1 VSETDTRTLILD
13 AAQDLIQRLG
23 ANAVSYQ
30 HLSDAVGIRKASI
43 HYHFPTKQDLLE
55 ALIGR
60 YHAYFLGLVDR
71 IVAEESDPARMLDR
85 YVELF
90 EATLR
95 EGKHDKACLCGM
107 LGAELASLGDEAAR
121 GVRHFFKEN
130 QERLA
135 AILKRGRD
143 ARAFGFTGDPAALAG
158 LIFAALEGAVLLVRA
173 EGGVKRFRT
182 LGDELRRLVAA

>member
-1 VSETDTRTLILD
+1 MSEPDTRTLILD

-23 ANAVSYQ
+23 ANAMSYQ
-30 HLSDAVGIRKASI
+30 HLSEAVNIRKASI
-43 HYHFPTKQDLLE
+43 HYHFPTKQDLLA
-55 ALIGR
+55 ALIER

-85 YVELF
+85 YMGLF

-121 GVRHFFKEN
+121 GIRNFYQAN
-130 QERLA
+130 QARLA
-135 AILKRGRD
+135 SIVTQGRD
-143 ARAFGFTGDPAALAG
+143 AGVFRFSGDAAALAL
-158 LIFAALEGAVLLVRA
+158 LIFAALEGAALVVRA
-173 EGGVKRFRT
+173 EGGVKRFRA
-182 LGDELRRLVAA
+182 LAGELRRLVGA